1 MEAYSYPSTETLMSL
16 PATERILLGPG
27 PSLIPPRVIGAMAA
41 PVLSHLDPDFVPLLD
56 DVRMS
61 LRRVFRADE
70 GALTLATSG
79 TGTSALEAAVA
90 NVVSDGARCVVI
102 VTGYFGDRLAQVFE
116 RYGAQVRRID
126 VEWGRAVDPQRLREE
141 LRREGAD
148 VIGIVHAETSTGV
161 RNPVKELAA
170 IAREQGALTVVDA
183 VTSLGGQEVD
193 LAGWGVDVAYSC
205 TQKCIGAPSGLA
217 PIAVSGA
224 ARARLVKCRS
234 FYLDLRLLEDYWVSR
249 KYHHT
254 MSSSLVYALREALL
268 MVEEEGL
275 EARIARH
282 ERHHRALAAGLE
294 AMGLSLL
301 PPAGERLWTL
311 NAVRVPAGVDE
322 AAVRRTLLTTFNIE
336 IGAGLGPLAGKI
348 WRVGLM
354 GASSTPQTLLQ
365 FLAALESALATCGY
379 EAPAGAGV
387 AAASAA
393 LRPELTTA

>member
-1 MEAYSYPSTETLMSL
+1 MPL

-41 PVLSHLDPDFVPLLD
+41 PVLSHLDPEFVPLLD
-56 DVRMS
+56 DVRVS
-61 LRRVFRADE
+61 LRRLFRADD
-70 GALTLATSG
+70 AAITLATSG

-90 NVVSDGARCVVI
+90 NVVSQGTRGVVI

-116 RYGAQVRRID
+116 RYGARIRRIE

-148 VIGIVHAETSTGV
+148 VVGMVHAETSTGV
-161 RNPVKELAA
+161 RNPVRELAA
-170 IAREQGALTVVDA
+170 IAREQGALTIVDA
-183 VTSLGGQEVD
+183 VTSLGGQEFD
-193 LAGWGVDVAYSC
+193 LAGWGIDVAYSC
-205 TQKCIGAPSGLA
+205 AQKCIGAPSGVA
-217 PIAVSGA
+217 PLAVSGD
-224 ARARLVKCRS
+224 ARPRLVACRS
-234 FYLDLRLLEDYWVSR
+234 FYLDLRLLEDYWVGR

-254 MSSSLVYALREALL
+254 MCSSLIYALREALL

-275 EARIARH
+275 AARLARH

-301 PPAGERLWTL
+301 PPPAERLWTL

-322 AAVRRTLLTTFNIE
+322 AAVRRTLLTTFNLE
-336 IGAGLGPLAGKI
+336 VGAGLGPLAGKI

-354 GASSTPQTLLQ
+354 GASSTPQTVLQ
-365 FLAALESALATCGY
+365 FLAALDSALAIAGHDV
-379 EAPAGAGV
+379 PAGAGV

-393 LRPELTTA
+393 LRPQLTTA